1 MFAGR
6 RLHINIG
13 VSKMKYLFKPD
24 KNVLFIS
31 VLLIF
36 TLILFIMPT
45 GFEKVVSSN
54 SARAKALVLE
64 TNNSLL
70 NQHGIVKTGAQS
82 LKLEILDTEFKGR
95 ILDAHNHLLGKME
108 IDKVFNPGDKALVVL
123 NLKDGEVANATV
135 IDHYRTNIE
144 AFLFALFFIMVTVVA
159 GKTGLKAM
167 LTFVFAVLYLWKV
180 LLPAFLR
187 GWDPVLV
194 SLFSV
199 MLLTGV
205 IIFSIAGLSRKGVSA
220 FLGSMAG
227 VVVTCTLSLMFGKYF
242 KIHGAVLPFSEPLLY
257 TGFPFLN
264 LTGIFYSGIFIA
276 SSGVIMDVAM
286 DIAAAMHEI
295 KEKSPDISIKELS
308 QSGLEV
314 GRAVLGTMTTT
325 LLLAYFG
332 GYASMFMLFIAMG
345 TPVINIVNIQYVSAE
360 IMHTLVGSFGL
371 VTVVPFT
378 AFIGGVIFS
387 HQKTVPVFSTDH
399 MAEISVMKSQIV
411 LESGTLSPAPRPKNA

>member
-1 MFAGR
+1 
-6 RLHINIG
+6 
-13 VSKMKYLFKPD
+13 MKHLFKID
-24 KNVLFIS
+24 NNVLFII

-36 TLILFIMPT
+36 IAVMLVMPT
-45 GFEKVVSSN
+45 GFEKVVSSD
-54 SARAKALVLE
+54 SIRAKALV
-64 TNNSLL
+64 TGTDNSLL
-70 NQHGIVKTGAQS
+70 NQHGIVKTGAQR
-82 LKLEILDTEFKGR
+82 LKLEVLDSEFKGR
-95 ILDAHNHLLGKME
+95 IIETHNHLIGKME
-108 IDKVFNPGDKALVVL
+108 MDKVFNLGDKALVVL
-123 NLKDGEVANATV
+123 NLKNGDIANTTV

-144 AFLFALFFIMVTVVA
+144 IYLFALFFIMVTVVA

-167 LTFVFAVLYLWKV
+167 LSFIFTVLYLWKI

-187 GWDPVLV
+187 GWNPILV
-194 SLFSV
+194 SLASI
-199 MLLTGV
+199 MILTGV
-205 IIFSIAGLSRKGVSA
+205 IIFSIAGISNKGFSA
-220 FLGSMAG
+220 FLGSMSG
-227 VVVTCTLSLMFGKYF
+227 IVMTCALSLTFGKYF

-295 KEKSPDISIKELS
+295 KEKSPDISTGELVK
-308 QSGLEV
+308 SGLEV

-345 TPVINIVNIQYVSAE
+345 TPVMNIVNIQYVSAE

-378 AFIGGVIFS
+378 AFMGGLIFS
-387 HQKTVPVFSTDH
+387 HRENETVSANNEELQ
-399 MAEISVMKSQIV
+399 MAEAEV
-411 LESGTLSPAPRPKNA
+411 

>member
-1 MFAGR
+1 
-6 RLHINIG
+6 
-13 VSKMKYLFKPD
+13 MKHFFKID
-24 KNVLFIS
+24 NNVLFTS

-36 TLILFIMPT
+36 TLILLVIPT

-54 SARAKALVLE
+54 SIRAKALVTE
-64 TNNSLL
+64 TDNSLL
-70 NQHGIVKTGAQS
+70 NQHGIVKTGAQR
-82 LKLEILDTEFKGR
+82 LKLEVLDSEFKGR
-95 ILDAHNHLLGKME
+95 LLETHNHLIGKME
-108 IDKVFNPGDKALVVL
+108 MDKVFSPGDKALVVL
-123 NLKDGEVANATV
+123 NLKNGDIANATV
-135 IDHYRTNIE
+135 IDHYRTSIE
-144 AFLFALFFIMVTVVA
+144 IFLFALFFVMVIVVA

-167 LTFVFAVLYLWKV
+167 LTFVFAVLYLWKI

-187 GWDPVLV
+187 GWNPILV
-194 SLFSV
+194 SLASI

-205 IIFSIAGLSRKGVSA
+205 IIFSIAGISKKGFSA
-220 FLGSMAG
+220 FMGSMSG
-227 VVVTCTLSLMFGKYF
+227 IVVTCALSLIFGKYF

-295 KEKSPDISIKELS
+295 KEKSPDISMGELVK
-308 QSGLEV
+308 SGLEV

-345 TPVINIVNIQYVSAE
+345 TPVMNIVNIQYVSAE

-378 AFIGGVIFS
+378 AFMGGLIFS
-387 HQKTVPVFSTDH
+387 HRQNEVVPVINKELQI
-399 MAEISVMKSQIV
+399 AEVEI
-411 LESGTLSPAPRPKNA
+411 

>member
-1 MFAGR
+1 
-6 RLHINIG
+6 
-13 VSKMKYLFKPD
+13 MKRLFKFE
-24 KNVLFIS
+24 KNAFFMAVLF
-31 VLLIF
+31 LLIVG
-36 TLILFIMPT
+36 LLFVPT
-45 GFEKVVSSN
+45 GFEKVVSNESI
-54 SARAKALVLE
+54 RAKARVLE
-64 TNNSLL
+64 TDNTLL
-70 NQHGIVKTGAQS
+70 NQHGIVKTGAQK
-82 LKLEILDTEFKGR
+82 LKLEILDSGYDGQLVET
-95 ILDAHNHLLGKME
+95 HNHLIGKME
-108 IDKVFNPGDKALVVL
+108 MDKVFSKGDKALVVL
-123 NLKDGEVANATV
+123 NLKNGEIATATV
-135 IDHYRTNIE
+135 VDHYRTGIE
-144 AFLFALFFIMVTVVA
+144 IFLFLLFFVMVVIVA

-167 LTFVFAVLYLWKV
+167 LTFIFAVLYLWKI
-180 LLPAFLR
+180 LLPAFLK
-187 GWDPVLV
+187 GFNPVLI
-194 SLFSV
+194 SLGSV
-199 MLLTGV
+199 TLLCGV
-205 IIFSIAGLSRKGVSA
+205 IIFSIAGLGRKGLSA

-227 VVVTCTLSLMFGKYF
+227 VIITCALSLTFGKYF

-295 KEKSPDISIKELS
+295 KEKSPDISMAELVK
-308 QSGLEV
+308 SGLEV

-378 AFIGGVIFS
+378 AFVGGIIFTYEKKEKRIFED
-387 HQKTVPVFSTDH
+387 QAALAVV
-399 MAEISVMKSQIV
+399 AEDSLISD
-411 LESGTLSPAPRPKNA
+411 

>member
-1 MFAGR
+1 
-6 RLHINIG
+6 
-13 VSKMKYLFKPD
+13 MKNLFKID
-24 KNVLFIS
+24 NNVLFIT

-36 TLILFIMPT
+36 TVIMFVMPT
-45 GFEKVVSSN
+45 GFEKVVSSD
-54 SARAKALVLE
+54 SIRAKALVSE
-64 TNNSLL
+64 TDNSLL
-70 NQHGIVKTGAQS
+70 NQHGIVKTGAQR
-82 LKLEILDTEFKGR
+82 LKLEVLDSEFKGR
-95 ILDAHNHLLGKME
+95 IIETHNHLIGKME
-108 IDKVFNPGDKALVVL
+108 MDKVFSPGDKALVVL
-123 NLKDGEVANATV
+123 NLKNGDIANTTV

-144 AFLFALFFIMVTVVA
+144 IYLFALFFIMVTVVA

-167 LTFVFAVLYLWKV
+167 LSFIFTVLYLWKI

-187 GWDPVLV
+187 GWDPILV
-194 SLFSV
+194 SLASI

-205 IIFSIAGLSRKGVSA
+205 IIFSIAGISKQGFSA
-220 FLGSMAG
+220 FLGSMSG
-227 VVVTCTLSLMFGKYF
+227 IVVTCALSLIFGKYF

-295 KEKSPDISIKELS
+295 KEKSPDISMGELVK
-308 QSGLEV
+308 SGLEV

-345 TPVINIVNIQYVSAE
+345 TPVMNIVNIQYVSAE

-378 AFIGGVIFS
+378 AFMGGLIFS
-387 HQKTVPVFSTDH
+387 HRQNEVVPVINKELQI
-399 MAEISVMKSQIV
+399 AEVEI
-411 LESGTLSPAPRPKNA
+411 

>member
-1 MFAGR
+1 MR
-6 RLHINIG
+6 N
-13 VSKMKYLFKPD
+13 LFKID
-24 KNVLFIS
+24 NNVLFIT

-36 TLILFIMPT
+36 TVIMLVMPT
-45 GFEKVVSSN
+45 GFEKVVSSD
-54 SARAKALVLE
+54 SIRAKALVSE
-64 TNNSLL
+64 TDNSLL
-70 NQHGIVKTGAQS
+70 NQHGIVKTGAQR
-82 LKLEILDTEFKGR
+82 LKLEVLDSEFKGR
-95 ILDAHNHLLGKME
+95 IIETHNHLIGKME
-108 IDKVFNPGDKALVVL
+108 MDKVFSPGDKALVVL
-123 NLKDGEVANATV
+123 NLKNGDIANTTV

-144 AFLFALFFIMVTVVA
+144 IYLFALFFIMVTVVA

-167 LTFVFAVLYLWKV
+167 LSFIFTVLYLWKI

-187 GWDPVLV
+187 GWDPILV
-194 SLFSV
+194 SLASI

-205 IIFSIAGLSRKGVSA
+205 IIFSIAGISRKGFSA
-220 FLGSMAG
+220 FLGSMSG
-227 VVVTCTLSLMFGKYF
+227 IVVTCALSLIFGKYF

-295 KEKSPDISIKELS
+295 KEKSPDISMGELVK
-308 QSGLEV
+308 SGLEV

-345 TPVINIVNIQYVSAE
+345 TPVMNIVNIQYVSAE

-378 AFIGGVIFS
+378 AFMGGLIFS
-387 HQKTVPVFSTDH
+387 RRENEAVSANNEELQ
-399 MAEISVMKSQIV
+399 MAEAEV
-411 LESGTLSPAPRPKNA
+411 

>member
-1 MFAGR
+1 
-6 RLHINIG
+6 
-13 VSKMKYLFKPD
+13 MKNLFKID
-24 KNVLFIS
+24 NNVLFIS

-36 TLILFIMPT
+36 TVIMFVMPT
-45 GFEKVVSSN
+45 GFEKVVSSD
-54 SARAKALVLE
+54 SIRAKALVSE
-64 TNNSLL
+64 TDNSLL
-70 NQHGIVKTGAQS
+70 NQHGIVKTGAQR
-82 LKLEILDTEFKGR
+82 LKLEVLDSEFKGR
-95 ILDAHNHLLGKME
+95 IIETHNHLIGKME
-108 IDKVFNPGDKALVVL
+108 MDKVFSPGDKALVVL
-123 NLKDGEVANATV
+123 NLKNGDIANSTV

-144 AFLFALFFIMVTVVA
+144 IYLFALFFIMVTVVA

-167 LTFVFAVLYLWKV
+167 LSFIFTVLYLWKI

-187 GWDPVLV
+187 GWNPILV
-194 SLFSV
+194 SLASI

-205 IIFSIAGLSRKGVSA
+205 IIFSIAGISKKGFSA
-220 FLGSMAG
+220 FLGSMSG
-227 VVVTCTLSLMFGKYF
+227 IVVTCALSLIFGKYF

-295 KEKSPDISIKELS
+295 KEKSPDISTGELVK
-308 QSGLEV
+308 SGLEV

-345 TPVINIVNIQYVSAE
+345 TPVMNIVNIQYVSAE

-378 AFIGGVIFS
+378 AFMGGLIFS
-387 HQKTVPVFSTDH
+387 RRENEAVSANNEELQ
-399 MAEISVMKSQIV
+399 MAEAEV
-411 LESGTLSPAPRPKNA
+411 

>member
-1 MFAGR
+1 MLNTGMAA
-6 RLHINIG
+6 LSQKTG
-13 VSKMKYLFKPD
+13 VNPMKYMPEPD
-24 KNVLFIS
+24 RNTLFIS
-31 VLLIF
+31 VLS
-36 TLILFIMPT
+36 ILTIILLFMPT
-45 GFEKVVSSN
+45 GFEKVVSS
-54 SARAKALVLE
+54 SSVRAKALVLE
-64 TNNSLL
+64 TDNSLL

-82 LKLEILDTEFKGR
+82 LKLEILDTRYRGMT
-95 ILDAHNHLLGKME
+95 IDAHNHLLGKME
-108 IDKVFNPGDKALVVL
+108 IDKVFNPGDKALAVL
-123 NLKDGEVANATV
+123 NLKEGEVANATV

-144 AFLFALFFIMVTVVA
+144 AFLFALFFVMVTVVA
-159 GKTGLKAM
+159 GKTGIKAM
-167 LTFVFAVLYLWKV
+167 LTFVFAVLYLWKI
-180 LLPAFLR
+180 LLPAFLK
-187 GWDPVLV
+187 GGDPVLV
-194 SLFSV
+194 SLASV

-205 IIFSIAGLSRKGVSA
+205 IIFSIAGLSRKGVTA

-227 VVVTCTLSLMFGKYF
+227 VAVTCSLSLVFGKFF

-295 KEKSPDISIKELS
+295 KEKSPDIGFRELGR
-308 QSGLEV
+308 SGLEV

-345 TPVINIVNIQYVSAE
+345 TPVMNIINIQYVSAE

-378 AFIGGVIFS
+378 AFIGGFVFS
-387 HQKTVPVFSTDH
+387 HHKNVSLMSILHSVSLIIKGRRTD
-399 MAEISVMKSQIV
+399 AELLQNPEKLQ
-411 LESGTLSPAPRPKNA
+411 G